1 MRSSSSKTRI
11 INGKAHVCFIYAVTS
26 PDSLTTTWFRSL
38 TTSSGLMTH
47 LEEHPPLL
55 RHAQRLLDE
64 GLGQGLLVG
73 DLMCV

>member
-1 MRSSSSKTRI
+1 
-11 INGKAHVCFIYAVTS
+11 
-26 PDSLTTTWFRSL
+26 
-38 TTSSGLMTH
+38 MTH